1 MPITWCRPEP
11 PHSRVRACAPR
22 PSPLLLTR
30 ATDVE
35 ALAPDHD
42 DLLAREQLLGH
53 YGRKATEHVRARIDD
68 DDLLEHHYKDCEYVR
83 GAAGAEM
90 GREGVGGRGVSERL
104 WRTTDVETGCDG
116 RSRTRRVAWAPC
128 RGRWGGAGH
137 V

>member
-1 MPITWCRPEP
+1 M
-11 PHSRVRACAPR
+11 
-22 PSPLLLTR
+22 LLTR

-83 GAAGAEM
+83 GAGGAEM
-90 GREGVGGRGVSERL
+90 VRE
-104 WRTTDVETGCDG
+104 
-116 RSRTRRVAWAPC
+116 
-128 RGRWGGAGH
+128 RGRRERGQ
-137 V
+137 